1 MGPYGPVCG
10 AAWGACTMPS
20 SSTTSTFLSTA
31 PSDDGAAMSAES
43 GVVAGQSRVLGG
55 ITWPIRANA
64 SPPYMYLWIPGVLGL
79 ICSLYLDLLR

>member
-55 ITWPIRANA
+55 ITWPIRVTCLSALFVD
-64 SPPYMYLWIPGVLGL
+64 SG
-79 ICSLYLDLLR
+79 CT

>member
-31 PSDDGAAMSAES
+31 PSDDGVAMSAES
-43 GVVAGQSRVLGG
+43 GVVAQAVPRVLRGD
-55 ITWPIRANA
+55 NA
-64 SPPYMYLWIPGVLGL
+64 
-79 ICSLYLDLLR
+79 